1 MSVNC
6 KNNNNSINELK
17 TRKSDIVESFNE
29 IALNMVKHLGTEFKD
44 SIFGKNNTMIKN
56 FFKFK
61 PNEIIILF
69 LDNIYD
75 NDDFRKQ
82 IKAGNDRFFMDQTYE
97 NAKNAGYE
105 SRIFEFKDIWNKM
118 TNSTKMIVKESM
130 CMLIDHCELY
140 IDILSQINKLKN
152 K

>member
-1 MSVNC
+1 MSVDYH
-6 KNNNNSINELK
+6 NNNNLISELK
-17 TRKSDIVESFNE
+17 VRKNDIVESFNE
-29 IALNMVKHLGTEFKD
+29 IALNMVNHLGNEFKD

-61 PNEIIILF
+61 PNEIIIMF
-69 LDNIYD
+69 LDNIYA

-82 IKAGNDRFFMDQTYE
+82 IKAGNESFFMAQSYE
-97 NAKNAGYE
+97 KAKNAGYE
-105 SRIFEFKDIWNKM
+105 SRIFEFKDIWVKM

-130 CMLIDHCELY
+130 VMLINHCELY
-140 IDILSQINKLKN
+140 IDILSHINKLKN

>member
-1 MSVNC
+1 MSVDYQ
-6 KNNNNSINELK
+6 NNSKLLNELK
-17 TRKSDIVESFNE
+17 TRKRDIVESFNE
-29 IALNMVKHLGTEFKD
+29 IALNMVNHLGSEFKD

-75 NDDFRKQ
+75 NDEFRKE
-82 IKAGNDRFFMDQTYE
+82 IKASNDSFFMAQTYE

-105 SRIFEFKDIWNKM
+105 SRIFEFKDIWSKM
-118 TNSTKMIVKESM
+118 SNSTKMIVKESM
-130 CMLIDHCELY
+130 GMLIDHCELY